1 MSAPEQ
7 QPAEASAASASS
19 DAAAAAAAEAAA
31 ASTWSSGGSIAPGS
45 TPLASPDEKQRNM
58 AGMYPQLEGMLR
70 GAAL

>member
-7 QPAEASAASASS
+7 QPAGVSSTSS

-31 ASTWSSGGSIAPGS
+31 SKWSSGGSIAPGS
-45 TPLASPDEKQRNM
+45 TPLASPDEKERNM